1 MKRLESTLPNML
13 LSLTLVA
20 ACSGAL
26 LGWVYDV
33 TKEPI
38 AIQAAEAQLNAIREV
53 APAFDNNPE
62 ADADTISVQGSNAI
76 VYPAKKKGKLVGA
89 AVKTSTM
96 TGFAGEVIVMCG
108 FNADGSIRDY
118 RVLQQAETP
127 GLGSKME
134 DWFRNPTAAR
144 SIIGKNPAKVRMNV
158 SKDGGDID
166 GITAATVSSRAFLS
180 TIRTAYAA
188 WCELKG
194 EPAPPVAD
202 ANSGASTQ
210 KSTKEESDAHS
221 GASTQKQP
229 TTATQQTIGQ
239 REAASGSS
247 SASADSSDAKSGATP
262 QKH

>member
-33 TKEPI
+33 TKQPI
-38 AIQAAEAQLNAIREV
+38 ALQAAEAQLAAIREV

-62 ADADTISVQGSNAI
+62 ADADTVKVGETKAI
-76 VYPAKKKGKLVGA
+76 VYPAMKNGKLVGA

-96 TGFAGEVIVMCG
+96 TGFAGEVTVMCG
-108 FNADGSIRDY
+108 FNADGTVRDY

-134 DWFRNPTAAR
+134 EWFRDPTAAR
-144 SIIGKNPAKVRMNV
+144 SVIGKNPGKVNLTV

-166 GITAATVSSRAFLS
+166 GITAATISSRAFL
-180 TIRTAYAA
+180 TTVRTAYQA
-188 WCELKG
+188 WRALKG
-194 EPAPPVAD
+194 DAPVP
-202 ANSGASTQ
+202 
-210 KSTKEESDAHS
+210 DAHS
-221 GASTQKQP
+221 GASSQKHSKASTQQP
-229 TTATQQTIGQ
+229 TDQ
-239 REAASGSS
+239 REAVSERSSAPSGSS
-247 SASADSSDAKSGATP
+247 DARSGASP